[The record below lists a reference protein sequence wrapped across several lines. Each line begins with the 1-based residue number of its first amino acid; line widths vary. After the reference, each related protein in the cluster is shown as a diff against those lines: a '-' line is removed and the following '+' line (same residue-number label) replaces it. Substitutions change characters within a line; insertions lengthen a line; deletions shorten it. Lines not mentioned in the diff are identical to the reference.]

1 VDAQE
6 WLGLQ
11 PTHNPMRWY
20 LPVTPGICTGHR
32 FLFGGCALG
41 AAIAAME
48 GSTGRPVI
56 WATAQYLSY
65 ARPPSVV
72 DIDITIASE
81 GRNTTQARAVAHV
94 GNTEILTVN
103 AALGDRS
110 SLALSGQWPEMPE
123 VDPPEGLP
131 HREGRWNVED
141 SILARLDQ
149 RWALQ
154 DPKAGRTALWSRM
167 PDLLEASASSLAV
180 LGDYV
185 PMGLSQA
192 LDVDTMSNSLDNTLR
207 VGTIVATD
215 WVLIDIRI
223 DLVSRG
229 FGHGVVYLWA
239 TDGTLMATASQSA
252 IIRTPKPEGSP

>member
-1 VDAQE
+1 VDARE

-41 AAIAAME
+41 AAISALE
-48 GSTGRPVI
+48 GSTGRPVV
-56 WATAQYLSY
+56 WATAQYLNY

-94 GNTEILTVN
+94 ADTEILTVN
-103 AALGDRS
+103 AALGARDFAER
-110 SLALSGQWPEMPE
+110 GQWPQMPE
-123 VDPPEGLP
+123 VGPPDDLP
-131 HREGRWNVED
+131 PREGRWNVED
-141 SILARLDQ
+141 SILSRLDQ
-149 RWALQ
+149 RWARQ
-154 DPKAGRTALWSRM
+154 DPERGETVLWSRM
-167 PDLLEASASSLAV
+167 PELLEVSAPSLAV

-185 PMGLSQA
+185 PMGISQA
-192 LDVDTMSNSLDNTLR
+192 LSLETMSNSLDNTLR
-207 VGTIVATD
+207 VGTIVPTE

-252 IIRTPKPEGSP
+252 IIRTPKD

>member
-1 VDAQE
+1 
-6 WLGLQ
+6 
-11 PTHNPMRWY
+11 MRWY

-41 AAIAAME
+41 AAISALE
-48 GSTGRPVI
+48 GSTGRPIV

-72 DIDITIASE
+72 DIDITIASQ

-94 GNTEILTVN
+94 ADTEILTVN
-103 AALGDRS
+103 AALGERD
-110 SLALSGQWPEMPE
+110 LAERGQWPEMPV

-131 HREGRWNVED
+131 TREGRWNVED
-141 SILARLDQ
+141 SILSRLDQ
-149 RWALQ
+149 RWANQ
-154 DPKAGRTALWSRM
+154 DQEHGRTVLWSRM
-167 PDLLEASASSLAV
+167 PDLLEVSAPSLAV

-185 PMGLSQA
+185 PMGISQA
-192 LDVDTMSNSLDNTLR
+192 LSLETMSNSLDNTLR
-207 VGTIVATD
+207 VGTIVPTE

-252 IIRTPKPEGSP
+252 IIRTPKD

>member
-1 VDAQE
+1 VDARE

-32 FLFGGCALG
+32 FMFGGCALG
-41 AAIAAME
+41 AAISALE
-48 GSTGRPVI
+48 GSTDRPLI
-56 WATAQYLSY
+56 WATAQYLSF

-81 GRNTTQARAVAHV
+81 GRHTTQARALAHV

-103 AALGDRS
+103 AALGDRP
-110 SLALSGQWPEMPE
+110 LDVNGQWPQMPAVE
-123 VDPPEGLP
+123 PPDGLP
-131 HREGRWNVED
+131 HREGRWDVED
-141 SILARLDQ
+141 SIMSRLDQ
-149 RWALQ
+149 RWAGQ
-154 DPKAGRTALWSRM
+154 DQATGRTVLWSRM
-167 PDLLEASASSLAV
+167 PDLLEVSASSLAV

-185 PMGLSQA
+185 PMGISQA
-192 LDVDTMSNSLDNTLR
+192 LDLDTMSNSLDNTLR
-207 VGTIVATD
+207 VGPIVTTE

-229 FGHGVVYLWA
+229 FGHGIVYLWA
-239 TDGTLMATASQSA
+239 TDGTLMAAASQSA
-252 IIRTPKPEGSP
+252 IVRNRKD

>member
-1 VDAQE
+1 VDARQ

-11 PTHNPMRWY
+11 STHNPMRWY

-41 AAIAAME
+41 AAISAME
-48 GSTGRPVI
+48 GSTGRPVV
-56 WATAQYLSY
+56 WATAQYLNF

-81 GRNTTQARAVAHV
+81 GRNTTQARAVAQV

-103 AALGDRS
+103 AALGDRP
-110 SLALSGQWPEMPE
+110 LELSGQWPEMPE
-123 VDPPEGLP
+123 VDPPDDLP

-141 SILARLDQ
+141 SIMARLDQ
-149 RWALQ
+149 RWARQ
-154 DPKAGRTALWSRM
+154 DPKSGRTVLWSRM
-167 PDLLEASASSLAV
+167 PDLLEVSAPSLAV

-185 PMGLSQA
+185 PMGISQA
-192 LDVDTMSNSLDNTLR
+192 LDLDTMSNSLDNTLR
-207 VGTIVATD
+207 VGTLVPTD

-252 IIRTPKPEGSP
+252 IIRQPPAPAGP